1 MDIIELLITGL
12 RTFNDLLTAGVA
24 ITAFSMLLY
33 ALSFNLRDRV
43 ARSFAILLT
52 CLVVIYVAE
61 ALSSVAPNATQLELW
76 MKLQWPG
83 IIFLPPAYL
92 HLSDAIL
99 ETTGKPSRGRRRL
112 AIRLTYLFSLAFL
125 SSLPFSLLVGNLV
138 MVNDPAPYLQRTWL
152 TWVFTGYY
160 VATMCLSAINFVR
173 AYRRTVSSSS
183 RRRMT
188 YLLAGAV
195 APALGSYPYLLFG
208 FGFAAEHRLLFWASV
223 TLSNLLVNILLVI
236 MAYAV
241 AFFGVPWPDR
251 VVKRRLF
258 KWLMRGPVTA
268 STVLA
273 LTTILRRAGVWLDRD
288 VSAIVPV
295 TMVASILIFE
305 HLITLVA
312 PVWERW
318 LFWGKDAEAAELLQK
333 LDERL
338 LTQDDLQQ
346 FIEAVLAALCDRMQ
360 CSKAFLATI
369 HNQEVEKL
377 ITSGGEFAVDETFDT
392 SLLQAVAQN
401 GVRQEFFSWGDFW
414 LTPLFAADDQPDQL
428 LGILGVEKKNIKAWD
443 EEQYAAY
450 NTLVERAQT
459 ALRDRHLQ
467 QQAFSSLEA
476 IAPQIDRIQSL
487 RAASRYDGTE
497 ILSTPDLALEE
508 KELSPWVKEALSHY
522 WGGPKLTESP
532 LLNLSIVQRLVTE
545 HNANPTN
552 ALRAILRFAIQRIKP
567 EGEQRFTA
575 EWILYNILEMKFLEG
590 RKVREIAMRL
600 AMSEADLYRKQRVA
614 IEAVARAIV
623 DMEKQ
628 SQASQTLVGI
638 LDSESDGFQT
648 RGGLNG

>member
-1 MDIIELLITGL
+1 MDAIELLITGL

-43 ARSFAILLT
+43 ARSFAIVLT

-61 ALSSVAPNATQLELW
+61 ALSSVAPNPTQLELW

-83 IIFLPPAYL
+83 IIFLPAAYL

-99 ETTGKPSRGRRRL
+99 ATTGKPSRGRRRL
-112 AIRLTYLFSLAFL
+112 AIRLTYLISLGFL
-125 SSLPFSLLVGNLV
+125 ISLPLSLLVGDLV

-152 TWVFTGYY
+152 TWVFTVYY
-160 VATMCLSAINFVR
+160 IAIMSLSAVNFWR

-188 YLLAGAV
+188 YLLAGAT

-208 FGFAAEHRLLFWASV
+208 FGFAAEHRLIFWSSV

-258 KWLMRGPVTA
+258 KWLMRGPITA

-273 LTTILRRAGVWLDRD
+273 ITTILRRTGVWLNWD
-288 VSAIVPV
+288 VSAMVPV

-318 LFWGKDAEAAELLQK
+318 LFWGKDVEAAELVQK

-377 ITSGGEFAVDETFDT
+377 ITAGGELVVDETFDT

-401 GVRQEFFSWGDFW
+401 GIKQEFFSWGDYW
-414 LTPLFAADDQPDQL
+414 LTPLFADEDHPEQL
-428 LGILGVEKKNIKAWD
+428 LGILGIEKKHAPSWD
-443 EEQYAAY
+443 EEQYEAY
-450 NTLVERAQT
+450 NVLVERAQT
-459 ALRDRHLQ
+459 ALRDRYLQ

-476 IAPQIDRIQSL
+476 ITPQIDRIQSL

-497 ILSTPDLALEE
+497 ILSTSDLALEE
-508 KELSPWVKEALSHY
+508 KELSPWVKEALTHY
-522 WGGPKLTESP
+522 WGGPKLSESP
-532 LLNLSIVQRLVTE
+532 LLNLSIVQRLVKE
-545 HNANPTN
+545 YNAHPTN
-552 ALRAILRFAIQRIKP
+552 ALRSILRYAIERIRP

-628 SQASQTLVGI
+628 SQSKQTLESV
-638 LDSESDGFQT
+638 LNSENNGFQI
-648 RGGLNG
+648 RGRVNG